1 MASARLRQPAAS
13 SAIAAFTAG
22 AESSAAARSKRVAA
36 SLSSAAERG
45 PASQGSVSH
54 PAQHHS
60 PHLVGCRIVR
70 HRPHNP
76 RGQRLELLVV
86 PPLRLGQLGAHLPCQ
101 VGEGIPFAVDAC
113 VFSTRNLSIYRS
125 IYQKSI
131 DRSERRLVRRPS
143 LFPAALFCEQRRRG
157 GPVCL

>member
-113 VFSTRNLSIYRS
+113 VFSTRNLSIYRGLAPTRRMG
-125 IYQKSI
+125 QQMVGEVA
-131 DRSERRLVRRPS
+131 SEGPQPLRRC
-143 LFPAALFCEQRRRG
+143 LFG
-157 GPVCL
+157 GETLQL